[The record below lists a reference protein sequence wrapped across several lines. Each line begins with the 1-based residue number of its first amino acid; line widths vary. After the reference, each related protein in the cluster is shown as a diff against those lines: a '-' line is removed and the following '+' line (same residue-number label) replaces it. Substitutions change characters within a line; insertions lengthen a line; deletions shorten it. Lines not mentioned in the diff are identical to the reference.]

1 MPSPLV
7 EYSTH
12 ARENE
17 MKEGSN
23 SARHG
28 CILVLMASA
37 LVGTFFLAV
46 INWTIAPM
54 DASWLLIAAKE
65 CAHSV
70 LLPFVGR
77 TNLASL
83 GKDGMRP

>member
-1 MPSPLV
+1 
-7 EYSTH
+7 
-12 ARENE
+12 

-23 SARHG
+23 SAGQG

-37 LVGTFFLAV
+37 LVGAFFLAV

-54 DASWLLIAAKE
+54 NASWLLTAAKE

-70 LLPFVGR
+70 LLPLVSQ
-77 TNLASL
+77 TSLASL
-83 GKDGMRP
+83 RKDGKRP